1 VSTLAG
7 NEIADSLEKLC
18 TSMCAALC
26 PEPLRFLGPPKAD
39 RSGPIVRKIAFL
51 LAAAASLTAYDHSA
65 LADAGPCRLE
75 YERAAYAICEVD
87 LHKHTIRLYWNRSDG
102 TPYAYLSA
110 LPRSLEGGAGGLL
123 FATNAGMFDSNLKP
137 VGLYVEQGRELVH
150 ANIKSGRGNFH
161 MKPNGIFYISAHR
174 AAVAETQAF
183 LKQGA
188 QADLATQSGPMLV
201 IDGRLHPRF
210 DRRSTSL
217 KARTGVGV
225 RADGKVMFVI
235 SEEAVSFDAFARLF
249 RDALNCPNALFLDGG
264 SASSLYAPT
273 LNHPSNIVPLGP
285 MLAVFEANAGT
296 PQE

>member
-1 VSTLAG
+1 
-7 NEIADSLEKLC
+7 
-18 TSMCAALC
+18 M
-26 PEPLRFLGPPKAD
+26 
-39 RSGPIVRKIAFL
+39 PIVRRIAFL
-51 LAAAASLTAYDHSA
+51 LAAVRSLTAYDHSG
-65 LADAGPCRLE
+65 LANTGPCRSIE
-75 YERAAYAICEVD
+75 YERAAFAFCEVD
-87 LHKHTIRLYWNRSDG
+87 LHKHTVRLYWNRSDG

-110 LPRSLEGGAGGLL
+110 LPRSLEGGGRLL

-137 VGLYVEQGRELVH
+137 VGLYVEQGRELAH

-161 MKPNGIFYISAHR
+161 MKPNGIFYISANG

-183 LKQGA
+183 LKQRP

-210 DRRSTSL
+210 DRRSTSF

-225 RADGKVMFVI
+225 RADGKVIFVI

-273 LNHPSNIVPLGP
+273 PNHPSNIVPLGP
-285 MLAVFEANAGT
+285 MLAVFEASRET
-296 PQE
+296 PQQ